1 MDGLAAD
8 GGSQCDNAQGR
19 GDEEVVLGRGNNRNV
34 REEEAN
40 LGQGAG
46 DPVDPDEERMIRLMR
61 ALRVKVL
68 IPVFKGDKAEDPME
82 FKTKALDYMDAQE
95 IPIRERVFE
104 FRHCLEGKARM
115 WYDEIALPRMWNELM
130 TMFCARFCIYS

>member
-8 GGSQCDNAQGR
+8 GGGQRDNAQGR

-61 ALRVKVL
+61 ALRVKVS
-68 IPVFKGDKAEDPME
+68 IPVFKCDKAEDPME
-82 FKTKALDYMDAQE
+82 FKTKAWTTWMHKRSPFVNA
-95 IPIRERVFE
+95 
-104 FRHCLEGKARM
+104 CLNS
-115 WYDEIALPRMWNELM
+115 DIALM
-130 TMFCARFCIYS
+130 ARHGCGMMRLLCPVCGMS